1 MRDFEELADR
11 WNEACQTATVKP
23 NRMILQGVNLLNE

>member
-1 MRDFEELADR
+1 MRDFKELADR